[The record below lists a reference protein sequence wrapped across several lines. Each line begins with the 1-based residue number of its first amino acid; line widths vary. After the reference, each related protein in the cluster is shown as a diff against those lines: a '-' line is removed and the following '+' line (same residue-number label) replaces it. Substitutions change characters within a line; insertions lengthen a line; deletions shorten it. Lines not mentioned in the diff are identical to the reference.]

1 MMMENGT
8 MVQWTEVDP
17 AEFETYPAA
26 KPAKGRDDIDDILDA
41 VAAGQTVRLTLDGD
55 AGLRGRR
62 MSLGRRAKKRG
73 FSIEMR
79 YQENRIIVRKKP
91 STMDVGVEEPSATE
105 QTVSAT
111 AEPEARPRSAP
122 TRGSKRQRA

>member
-1 MMMENGT
+1 
-8 MVQWTEVDP
+8 MVQWTDVDP

-79 YQENRIIVRKKP
+79 YQENRIVVRKKP
-91 STMDVGVEEPSATE
+91 SAVDAGGEEPSPIE
-105 QTVSAT
+105 QAAQGT
-111 AEPEARPRSAP
+111 AEPEVEPRSAP
-122 TRGSKRQRA
+122 ARGSKRQRT

>member
-1 MMMENGT
+1 MMMENAT

-79 YQENRIIVRKKP
+79 YQENRITLVFANW
-91 STMDVGVEEPSATE
+91 V
-105 QTVSAT
+105 
-111 AEPEARPRSAP
+111 AP
-122 TRGSKRQRA
+122 GDDLW

>member
-1 MMMENGT
+1 
-8 MVQWTEVDP
+8 MVQWAEVDP
-17 AEFETYPAA
+17 TEFETYPAV

-73 FSIEMR
+73 FSLDMR
-79 YQENRIIVRKKP
+79 YQENRIVVRQKTTATD
-91 STMDVGVEEPSATE
+91 SASEEPTATE
-105 QTVSAT
+105 PAV
-111 AEPEARPRSAP
+111 EPQSAP
-122 TRGSKRQRA
+122 ARGSRRTKS

>member
-1 MMMENGT
+1 

-17 AEFETYPAA
+17 TEFETYPAA

-41 VAAGQTVRLTLDGD
+41 VAAGHTVRLTLDGD

-79 YQENRIIVRKKP
+79 YQENRIVVRQKTTATD
-91 STMDVGVEEPSATE
+91 SASEEPPVT
-105 QTVSAT
+105 
-111 AEPEARPRSAP
+111 EPEAEPQSAP
-122 TRGSKRQRA
+122 ARGSRRTKS

>member
-1 MMMENGT
+1 

-17 AEFETYPAA
+17 TEFETYPAA

-73 FSIEMR
+73 FSIETR
-79 YQENRIIVRKKP
+79 YQENRIIVRQKMSVATDSAP
-91 STMDVGVEEPSATE
+91 EEPRAT
-105 QTVSAT
+105 
-111 AEPEARPRSAP
+111 EPEAEPQTAP
-122 TRGSKRQRA
+122 ARAARRTKS

>member
-1 MMMENGT
+1 
-8 MVQWTEVDP
+8 MVQWTDVDP

-26 KPAKGRDDIDDILDA
+26 KPAKGWDDIDDILDA

-91 STMDVGVEEPSATE
+91 SAVDAVVEEPSATE
-105 QTVSAT
+105 HAVPAT
-111 AEPEARPRSAP
+111 AEPEAGPRSAL
-122 TRGSKRQRA
+122 TRGSKKQRA